1 MHIAIARFPAVPAER
16 DKDFRDW
23 FASSNDQLRD
33 TAGLKGRHLL
43 RAADGSYIALVEHES
58 ASTFAAM
65 HTAEAVSMIHSG
77 LGGILS
83 EGRPASRYDVV
94 VDCSTSAPG
103 CGDRHGSDS
112 HEGSA
117 LSYVSGRGCHDV
129 ARAGEQTSADLGASE
144 AARIRCG

>member
-1 MHIAIARFPAVPAER
+1 MHIAIARFPAVPPER
-16 DKDFRDW
+16 DKDSRDW
-23 FASSNDQLRD
+23 FASSNDQMRE

-43 RAADGSYIALVEHES
+43 RAADGSYIALVENES

-83 EGRPASRYDVV
+83 EGQPATRYEVV
-94 VDCSTSAPG
+94 VDCSTAAPG
-103 CGDRHGSDS
+103 CGGVMDPDS
-112 HEGSA
+112 HQGSA
-117 LSYVSGRGCHDV
+117 LSHVSGRCCHDGV
-129 ARAGEQTSADLGASE
+129 RASEQTSADLGASE